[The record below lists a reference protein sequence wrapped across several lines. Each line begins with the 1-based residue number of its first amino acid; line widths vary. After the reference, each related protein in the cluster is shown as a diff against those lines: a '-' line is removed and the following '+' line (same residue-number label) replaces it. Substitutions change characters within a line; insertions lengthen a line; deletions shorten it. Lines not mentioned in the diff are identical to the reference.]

1 VWRVVPCFVH
11 IDLPSSV
18 PLTPLMTS
26 RRSLNKAQAQTTTKR
41 NSGPIAKNHVGKKA
55 YSVAYGVM
63 SPLQTALSYALVV
76 RVERGLSL

>member
-1 VWRVVPCFVH
+1 MEGGPVLCAYRPA
-11 IDLPSSV
+11 L
-18 PLTPLMTS
+18 LRTPYSLMTS